1 MDSADDALA
10 ARLDAVER
18 AVSESTVTD
27 PIDSVG
33 ESPNHNGGV
42 TLSSVP
48 DLHAI
53 DTPAGIEYND
63 SNSEPAVA
71 ENTVGPEDTPPAPET
86 NGNRS
91 SSSSVSNEQTSATA
105 TDTDTNADADAD
117 TSTDAEITT
126 RVGEI
131 ESRLNSITGELAAIR
146 GLIESVTAI
155 DEAVEQRA
163 NIALAKIEAIES
175 QRGEDTTENTI
186 AESETAHAKRQYEKH
201 ETSAEPS
208 STTNSDQ
215 LSHETSTCAVCGETP
230 TPTAPRHSGSRD
242 AVKQQPTPQSTATE
256 DTPTRSKSTT
266 GSEPQSHRDHT
277 VSERE
282 ELTESHT
289 DDTETTSLAAR
300 LRAAFE

>member
-53 DTPAGIEYND
+53 DTPAGIEYNN
-63 SNSEPAVA
+63 SNSESAVG

-86 NGNRS
+86 NGNIS
-91 SSSSVSNEQTSATA
+91 SSSSISNEQTSTTT
-105 TDTDTNADADAD
+105 TDTDTNADAD

-146 GLIESVTAI
+146 GLIESVSAV

-242 AVKQQPTPQSTATE
+242 AVKQQSTPQSTATE
-256 DTPTRSKSTT
+256 DTSTRDKSTT
-266 GSEPQSHRDHT
+266 WSEPQSHRDHT

>member
-91 SSSSVSNEQTSATA
+91 SSSSVSNEQTTN
-105 TDTDTNADADAD
+105 TDTNADAD

-146 GLIESVTAI
+146 GLIESVSAV

-175 QRGEDTTENTI
+175 ERGEDTTQNTTT
-186 AESETAHAKRQYEKH
+186 ESETTHAKRQCGKH
-201 ETSAEPS
+201 ETSAEQS

-230 TPTAPRHSGSRD
+230 TPTTPRHSGSRD
-242 AVKQQPTPQSTATE
+242 AVKQQSTPQSTATE

-277 VSERE
+277 VSQRE

-289 DDTETTSLAAR
+289 DDPETTSLAAR

>member
-18 AVSESTVTD
+18 AVSESTVAD
-27 PIDSVG
+27 PINSVG

-63 SNSEPAVA
+63 SNSESAVA

-105 TDTDTNADADAD
+105 TDTD

-242 AVKQQPTPQSTATE
+242 AVKRQSTPQSTATE
-256 DTPTRSKSTT
+256 DTPTRDKSTT

-282 ELTESHT
+282 ELAESHA

>member
-53 DTPAGIEYND
+53 DTPAGIEYNN
-63 SNSEPAVA
+63 SNSESAVA

-105 TDTDTNADADAD
+105 TDTD

-175 QRGEDTTENTI
+175 ERGEDTTENTI
-186 AESETAHAKRQYEKH
+186 AESETIHSKRQCGKH

-230 TPTAPRHSGSRD
+230 TPTTPRHSGSRD
-242 AVKQQPTPQSTATE
+242 AVKQQSTPQSTATE
-256 DTPTRSKSTT
+256 DTPTRDKSTT

-282 ELTESHT
+282 ELAESHA

>member
-18 AVSESTVTD
+18 AVSESTMTD

-63 SNSEPAVA
+63 SNSESAVG

-105 TDTDTNADADAD
+105 TDTDTDAD

-126 RVGEI
+126 RVGDI

-175 QRGEDTTENTI
+175 ERGEDTTQNTTT
-186 AESETAHAKRQYEKH
+186 ESETVHSKRQYGKH

-242 AVKQQPTPQSTATE
+242 AVKQRSTPQSTATE

-266 GSEPQSHRDHT
+266 GSEPQSHQDHT

-282 ELTESHT
+282 ELTESYT

>member
-53 DTPAGIEYND
+53 DTPAGIEYNN
-63 SNSEPAVA
+63 SNSESAVA
-71 ENTVGPEDTPPAPET
+71 ENTVGSEDTPPAPET
-86 NGNRS
+86 SGNRS

-105 TDTDTNADADAD
+105 TDTDTD

-146 GLIESVTAI
+146 GLIESVSAV

-230 TPTAPRHSGSRD
+230 TPTAPRHSGGRD
-242 AVKQQPTPQSTATE
+242 AVKQQSTPQSTATE
-256 DTPTRSKSTT
+256 DTPTRHKSTT
-266 GSEPQSHRDHT
+266 GSEPQSHQDHT
-277 VSERE
+277 VSQRE
-282 ELTESHT
+282 ELAESHT

>member
-18 AVSESTVTD
+18 AVSESTMTD

-63 SNSEPAVA
+63 SNSESAVG
-71 ENTVGPEDTPPAPET
+71 ENTVGPEDTPPASET

-91 SSSSVSNEQTSATA
+91 SSSSVSNEQMSATA
-105 TDTDTNADADAD
+105 TDTDTNADAD

-131 ESRLNSITGELAAIR
+131 ESRLNSITGELAAIH

-175 QRGEDTTENTI
+175 QRGEDTTT
-186 AESETAHAKRQYEKH
+186 ESETVHSKRQYGKH

-230 TPTAPRHSGSRD
+230 TPTAPGHSGSRD
-242 AVKQQPTPQSTATE
+242 AVKQRSTPQSTATE

-266 GSEPQSHRDHT
+266 GSEPQSHQDHT

-282 ELTESHT
+282 ELTESYT